1 MAKEYEKCIL
11 HSVEYRNKSAEGNPS
26 YWIYFTDSEG
36 KFHCGHTGSNSSS
49 GYMIKNYRY
58 CGSGNTI
65 YLKYHFTKKKGTCI
79 IDVIKHNT
87 PEEVEAENA
96 VKAKKTTDGQK
107 AEEDQ
112 RLIGRLRAQIERM
125 KCCENCRH
133 YSRTYGNCYS
143 YDAQRSCES
152 LSNWSLSDC

>member
-1 MAKEYEKCIL
+1 MAK
-11 HSVEYRNKSAEGNPS
+11 
-26 YWIYFTDSEG
+26 
-36 KFHCGHTGSNSSS
+36 
-49 GYMIKNYRY
+49 
-58 CGSGNTI
+58 
-65 YLKYHFTKKKGTCI
+65 
-79 IDVIKHNT
+79 
-87 PEEVEAENA
+87 
-96 VKAKKTTDGQK
+96 KKTTDEQK

-143 YDAQRSCES
+143 YDAQRDCES

>member
-26 YWIYFTDSEG
+26 YWVYFTDSEG
-36 KFHCGHTGSNSSS
+36 KFHCGHTGSNSGS
-49 GYMIKNYRY
+49 GYTIENYRY
-58 CGSGNTI
+58 CGSGTVI
-65 YLKYHFTKKKGTCI
+65 YLKYHFTRKTGSCI
-79 IDVIKHNT
+79 IDFIKHNT

-96 VKAKKTTDGQK
+96 VKAKKTT

-133 YSRTYGNCYS
+133 YSRTYGSCYS
-143 YDAQRSCES
+143 YDAQRDCES